1 MPIICCLQ
9 ETYLTAKDTYR
20 LKKRW
25 KNIFH
30 ANGNDKKVR
39 VPILISDKIDFK
51 AKAIKKDKDGKYINI
66 IINGSIQG
74 QDFTLVNI
82 HACNMCVCV
91 LICV

>member
-1 MPIICCLQ
+1 MPTICCLQ

-20 LKKRW
+20 LKKGW

-51 AKAIKKDKDGKYINI
+51 AKAVKKDKHGQYINI

-82 HACNMCVCV
+82 CACNMQVCV